1 MYIEIRALAPH
12 VFDSFYTAA
21 YYLHTGV
28 DESAGLL
35 RWSATLAGLA
45 RQHSALHKV
54 YTVLML
60 QHA

>member
-12 VFDSFYTAA
+12 VFDSFYTTA

-45 RQHSALHKV
+45 RQHSALHKK
-54 YTVLML
+54 
-60 QHA
+60 